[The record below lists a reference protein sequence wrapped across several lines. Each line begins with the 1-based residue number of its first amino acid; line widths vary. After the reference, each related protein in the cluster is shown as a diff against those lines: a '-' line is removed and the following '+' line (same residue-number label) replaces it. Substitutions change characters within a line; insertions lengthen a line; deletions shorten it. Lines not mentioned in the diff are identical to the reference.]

1 MTKGK
6 LQQITEAA
14 KQLGWT
20 VGSGVTVPTYLEQL
34 ERENLKL
41 LADNAALLETI
52 RLLRLDIETYKS
64 TLEGLKRR
72 ADKLEKLGIGG
83 WVP

>member
-1 MTKGK
+1 METNLSLDI
-6 LQQITEAA
+6 LQI
-14 KQLGWT
+14 
-20 VGSGVTVPTYLEQL
+20 
-34 ERENLKL
+34 EREKLKL

-64 TLEGLKRR
+64 TLEGLQRR

>member
-1 MTKGK
+1 MT
-6 LQQITEAA
+6 
-14 KQLGWT
+14 
-20 VGSGVTVPTYLEQL
+20 QL

-41 LADNAALLETI
+41 LADNAALLEII
-52 RLLRLDIETYKS
+52 RNLRLDIETYKS
-64 TLEGLKRR
+64 TLEGLQRR